1 MVELE
6 FEFKQFISI
15 VGVCIHY
22 AITQTHS
29 CTHAQTQTDTHTY
42 FSIETC
48 VMKYRIH
55 PALSLEEYLLSIQIQ
70 QIWELDSREG
80 KAPKNWHFQT
90 VLLEKTPENPL
101 DFRESKPI
109 NLKWNQPWI
118 LLGRTDT
125 EAEALIRWPPDRNSW
140 LIRKDPD
147 AGKDWGQEEKGVT
160 EDEMVGWHHWFIEY
174 DLEQTLGDGEGQR
187 GLVCCSQWVAK
198 SQTWLGNWKYLNSN
212 FFSYFFLISYF
223 TFLALYSNTCFLLVL
238 LLTTL
243 NSLGDPAVMPTH
255 LCRVTTS
262 FSRMSPCPLCPK
274 PQWLQSCPEL

>member
-125 EAEALIRWPPDRNSW
+125 EAEALIRWPP
-140 LIRKDPD
+140 
-147 AGKDWGQEEKGVT
+147 AEKKMT
-160 EDEMVGWHHWFIEY
+160 HWKPPWCWERLRVG
-174 DLEQTLGDGEGQR
+174 GEGGHR
-187 GLVCCSQWVAK
+187 GWDGCLAFTDSMDVSLSKLWEIMKDREAWHFALHGMAK
-198 SQTWLGNWKYLNSN
+198 
-212 FFSYFFLISYF
+212 
-223 TFLALYSNTCFLLVL
+223 C
-238 LLTTL
+238 
-243 NSLGDPAVMPTH
+243 
-255 LCRVTTS
+255 
-262 FSRMSPCPLCPK
+262 
-274 PQWLQSCPEL
+274 